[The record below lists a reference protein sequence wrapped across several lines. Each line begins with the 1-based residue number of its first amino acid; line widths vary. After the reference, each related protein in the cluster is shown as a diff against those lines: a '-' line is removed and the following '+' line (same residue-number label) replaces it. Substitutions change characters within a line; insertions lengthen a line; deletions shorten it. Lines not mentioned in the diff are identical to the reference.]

1 MIKLSLLKKELM
13 EYFKTP
19 KILILG
25 MLFIFFAIASPA
37 LAKYM
42 NEILKAVATDIEI
55 VFPEPTITDSW
66 LQFYKNMN
74 TLCLIVYLIVLTGTV
89 SSERSKGSIVLVLT
103 KKVSRFQFL
112 LCKMIAGIIIYTLL
126 LLVSAFVGAYY
137 TNVLFDA
144 YLYQG
149 LFISLLL
156 LWLLGVFYT
165 ALAIFV
171 STIGKSPTTSALL
184 GFFLFAIFQVLNIS
198 NNMSLFNPAGAS
210 SIVNQILINNFDLN
224 KIWISIIITLL
235 GTILFFESS
244 YLVFKKQEV

>member
-1 MIKLSLLKKELM
+1 
-13 EYFKTP
+13 
-19 KILILG
+19 
-25 MLFIFFAIASPA
+25 
-37 LAKYM
+37 M

-137 TNVLFDA
+137 TNVLFYA
-144 YLYQG
+144 YLY
-149 LFISLLL
+149 
-156 LWLLGVFYT
+156 
-165 ALAIFV
+165 
-171 STIGKSPTTSALL
+171 
-184 GFFLFAIFQVLNIS
+184 
-198 NNMSLFNPAGAS
+198 
-210 SIVNQILINNFDLN
+210 
-224 KIWISIIITLL
+224 
-235 GTILFFESS
+235 
-244 YLVFKKQEV
+244 

>member
-244 YLVFKKQEV
+244 YLVFKNQEV